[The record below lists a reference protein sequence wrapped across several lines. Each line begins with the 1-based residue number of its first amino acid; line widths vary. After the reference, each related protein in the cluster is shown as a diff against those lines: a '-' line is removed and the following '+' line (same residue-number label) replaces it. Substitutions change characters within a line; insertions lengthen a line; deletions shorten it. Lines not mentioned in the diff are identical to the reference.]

1 MKSIS
6 IWLLSFLL
14 LVLGILIGIQ
24 IAASPMIADLGA
36 GRQAPVAETPATSE
50 PSPAARET
58 EPGQAKQ
65 QTPAKLRLEDI
76 ERVLANAEAG
86 QRRQVLDDAELFRR
100 FVEQEATNRSLKAAA
115 MANDMHENDDIRFLM
130 KRAGDNVLRETYIN
144 RLMQDQLPED
154 FPSEAQVRQFYED
167 NPDRFTVKERLQV
180 WQVFL
185 PVAADAGPDQAAAVE
200 QRARQ
205 ILEQILG
212 NKLTFAQAAV
222 EHSAHDVSRQNDG
235 YMGSVRIGELKPA
248 IAAALEDI
256 EEGELGLV
264 RSDDGW
270 HILKKG
276 RTLAAEQL
284 PFENARQQARRLL
297 ISQARQQFREAVN
310 EEARRTYAFMPNDN
324 RIKQWRQELKTVADS
339 TGDSGE

>member
-1 MKSIS
+1 MKSVR

-24 IAASPMIADLGA
+24 IAVSPMVADLGA
-36 GRQAPVAETPATSE
+36 GRQAPVAETAATAELS
-50 PSPAARET
+50 SAARET

-65 QTPAKLRLEDI
+65 QTPGELRLEDI
-76 ERVLANAEAG
+76 ERVLANAEAS

-115 MANDMHENDDIRFLM
+115 MANNMHENDDIRFLM
-130 KRAGDNVLRETYIN
+130 QRAGDNILRETYIN

-154 FPSEAQVRQFYED
+154 FPSEAKVRQFYKD

-185 PVAADAGPDQAAAVE
+185 PVATDAGPEQAAAVE
-200 QRARQ
+200 QQARE
-205 ILEQILG
+205 ILEKIRG
-212 NKLTFAQAAV
+212 DKLTFAQAAV
-222 EHSAHDVSRQNDG
+222 EHSAHEVSRQNDG
-235 YMGSVRIGELKPA
+235 YMGPVRIGELKPA
-248 IAAALEDI
+248 IASALENI

-310 EEARRTYAFMPNDN
+310 KEARRTYAFMPIDN
-324 RIKQWRQELKTVADS
+324 RIEQWRQELKTAVN
-339 TGDSGE
+339 GDGDNGE